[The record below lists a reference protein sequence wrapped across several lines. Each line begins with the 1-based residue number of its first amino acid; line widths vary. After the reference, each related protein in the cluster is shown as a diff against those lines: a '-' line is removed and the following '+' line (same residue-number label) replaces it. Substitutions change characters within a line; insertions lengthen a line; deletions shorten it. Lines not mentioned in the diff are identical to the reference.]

1 MKKNSKLNDV
11 LFTVAFPVVVW
22 LLMEIL
28 CLVVANRHV
37 IQTMLDIKTVIR
49 NTGITALTAYAMSFN
64 LKEGRFDLSL
74 GAQRLAGTIIGG
86 LIAIKLGLSGLW
98 LLLFAMIF
106 GFIFGLLTGL
116 AFVGFRVP
124 PMVLG
129 VGMAL
134 IWEVV
139 PYIASEGKGLN
150 LFGVQGMGIL
160 TETWFQIAVVLIM
173 AIVVYILMNFT
184 RLGYETKAV
193 QGSQFIAKNSGINIF
208 RHAVECY
215 TLAGI
220 LICIAGVLDVAFTT
234 QMAAGLGN
242 TSNGVVTANMFA
254 MILGSYI
261 GERSDS
267 SIGIIVA
274 SLTLNVFKY
283 GLAMMQ
289 LSEANNSVVNMVIF
303 IVFLVYQANRHVK
316 KLHKD
321 QRARVAVAQEKKAN
335 RTQPEVAA

>member
-1 MKKNSKLNDV
+1 MKKNSRLNDV
-11 LFTVAFPVVVW
+11 IFTLAFPVVVW
-22 LLMEIL
+22 IVMEVL
-28 CLVVANRHV
+28 CLLVRDRHV
-37 IQTMLDIKTVIR
+37 IETMLDIKTLIR

-86 LIAIKLGLSGLW
+86 LVAIKLGLSGLW
-98 LLLFAMIF
+98 FLLFALIF
-106 GFIFGLLTGL
+106 GFIFGFLTGL
-116 AFVGFRVP
+116 AFIGFRVP

-160 TETWFQIAVVLIM
+160 TESWFQIAVVVVM
-173 AIVVYILMNFT
+173 AVVVLILMNYT

-215 TLAGI
+215 TLAGA
-220 LICIAGVLDVAFTT
+220 LICIAGVLDVAFST

-261 GERSDS
+261 GEKSDS

-274 SLTLNVFKY
+274 ALTLNIFKY
-283 GLAMMQ
+283 GLSMMQ
-289 LSEANNSVVNMVIF
+289 LSEANTSVVNMVIF
-303 IVFLVYQANRHVK
+303 IAFLVYQSNRYVG
-316 KLHKD
+316 KLRKE
-321 QRARVAVAQEKKAN
+321 QRARVALAQEKKA
-335 RTQPEVAA
+335 QLAA

>member
-1 MKKNSKLNDV
+1 MKKNSKLNDII
-11 LFTVAFPVVVW
+11 FTIAFPVVVW
-22 LLMEIL
+22 IIMEIL
-28 CLVVANRHV
+28 CLVLAQRHV

-86 LIAIKLGLSGLW
+86 LLAIKLGLSGIW
-98 LLLFAMIF
+98 LLIFAMGF
-106 GFIFGLLTGL
+106 GFIFGLLTGI
-116 AFVGFRVP
+116 AFIGFRVP

-139 PYIASEGKGLN
+139 PYIVSEGKGLN
-150 LFGVQGMGIL
+150 LFGVQGMDVL
-160 TETWFQIAVVLIM
+160 TEAWFQILVVVVA
-173 AIVVYILMNFT
+173 AILVYILMNFT

-220 LICIAGVLDVAFTT
+220 LICVAGVLDVAFTT
-234 QMAAGLGN
+234 QMASALGN

-261 GERSDS
+261 GEKSDS

-274 SLTLNVFKY
+274 SFTLNIFKY
-283 GLAMMQ
+283 GLSMMQ
-289 LSEANNSVVNMVIF
+289 LSEANNSVVNMAIF
-303 IVFLVYQANRHVK
+303 IIFLVYQANRYVG
-316 KLHKD
+316 KLHSD
-321 QRARVAVAQEKKAN
+321 QRARIALAKEKKLQRA
-335 RTQPEVAA
+335 EA

>member
-11 LFTVAFPVVVW
+11 IFTVAFPIVVW
-22 LLMEIL
+22 IIMEVL
-28 CLVVANRHV
+28 CLVLANRHV
-37 IQTMLDIKTVIR
+37 IQTVLDIKTVIR

-86 LIAIKLGLSGLW
+86 LIAIKLGLSGFW
-98 LLLFAMIF
+98 FLLFAIVF

-116 AFVGFRVP
+116 AFIGFRVP

-139 PYIASEGKGLN
+139 PYIASDGKGLN
-150 LFGVQGMGIL
+150 LFGVEGMGIL
-160 TETWFQIAVVLIM
+160 TETWFQILVVIVM
-173 AIVVYILMNFT
+173 AILVYILMNFT

-234 QMAAGLGN
+234 QMGASLGN

-254 MILGSYI
+254 MILGGYI

-274 SLTLNVFKY
+274 SLTLNIFKY
-283 GLAMMQ
+283 GLSMMQ
-289 LSEANNSVVNMVIF
+289 LSEANTSVVNMVIF
-303 IVFLVYQANRHVK
+303 VAFLVYQANRHVG
-316 KLHKD
+316 KLHSD
-321 QRARVAVAQEKKAN
+321 QKARVLLAQEKKLQRA
-335 RTQPEVAA
+335 EA

>member
-11 LFTVAFPVVVW
+11 IFTIAFPVVVW
-22 LLMEIL
+22 IIMEVL
-28 CLVVANRHV
+28 CLLLAQRHV

-86 LIAIKLGLSGLW
+86 LLAIKLGLSGIW
-98 LLLFAMIF
+98 LLIFAMVF
-106 GFIFGLLTGL
+106 GFIFGLLTGI
-116 AFVGFRVP
+116 AFIGFRVP

-139 PYIASEGKGLN
+139 PYLVSEGKGLN
-150 LFGVQGMGIL
+150 LFGVQGMDVL
-160 TETWFQIAVVLIM
+160 TEAWFQILVVVVA
-173 AIVVYILMNFT
+173 AILVYILMNFT

-220 LICIAGVLDVAFTT
+220 LICVAGVLDVAFTT
-234 QMAAGLGN
+234 QMGSALGN

-261 GERSDS
+261 GEKSDS

-274 SLTLNVFKY
+274 SLTLNIFKY
-283 GLAMMQ
+283 GLSMMQ

-303 IVFLVYQANRHVK
+303 IAFLVYQANRYVGKLHGEQKARIALAEEK
-316 KLHKD
+316 KL
-321 QRARVAVAQEKKAN
+321 QRAEA
-335 RTQPEVAA
+335 